1 MRKKGGRGEGSV
13 VHRRVEGAIM
23 NAECLNKEGKNEQA
37 DEDVSERA
45 DNGKQ

>member
-1 MRKKGGRGEGSV
+1 MKRVARGEGSG
-13 VHRRVEGAIM
+13 VHRGERGAIM

>member
-1 MRKKGGRGEGSV
+1 MRKEKGVEERRGGGV
-13 VHRRVEGAIM
+13 AIM
-23 NAECLNKEGKNEQA
+23 NAECLNKAGKNEQA

>member
-1 MRKKGGRGEGSV
+1 MRKEKGVEESRGRGGRV
-13 VHRRVEGAIM
+13 AIM
-23 NAECLNKEGKNEQA
+23 NAECLNKAGKNEQA

>member
-1 MRKKGGRGEGSV
+1 MRKEKGVEEWRGEGGV
-13 VHRRVEGAIM
+13 AIM
-23 NAECLNKEGKNEQA
+23 NAECLNKAGKNEQA